1 MPLTIQYADP
11 KHPEIISLL
20 QQSHA
25 LMLSLYSDEENYF
38 LSVDALCAPH
48 IRFFGARLDGRF
60 VGCGALALMNG
71 YGELKSMFTDPSAR
85 GQGVAKSILAAIESE
100 AQGNGLDRIALETG
114 WLLKEAV
121 ALYRRLGFRECGP
134 FGNYPDSP
142 APLFMAKDLVSK
154 GSSDAR

>member
-1 MPLTIQYADP
+1 MPLTIDYTDP
-11 KHPEIISLL
+11 KHPQITALL

-25 LMLSLYSDEENYF
+25 LMLSLYSSEDNHF
-38 LSVDALCAPH
+38 LSIDALCAPN
-48 IRFFGARLDGRF
+48 IRFFGAELNGRY
-60 VGCGALALMNG
+60 VGCGALALMDG

-85 GQGVAKSILAAIESE
+85 GQGVAKAILAAIEGE
-100 AQGNGLDRIALETG
+100 AQRNGLNRIALETG

-142 APLFMAKDLVSK
+142 ASLFMIKDLATE
-154 GSSDAR
+154 GSQGAR

>member
-1 MPLTIQYADP
+1 MPLTIEYADP
-11 KHPEIISLL
+11 KHSEIISLL

-25 LMLSLYSDEENYF
+25 LMLSLYSAEENHF

-48 IRFFGARLDGRF
+48 IRFFGARLEGRF
-60 VGCGALALMNG
+60 VGCGALALMDG

-85 GQGVAKSILAAIESE
+85 GQGVAKSILAAIERE
-100 AQGNGLDRIALETG
+100 AQLHGLDRIVLETG

-134 FGNYPDSP
+134 FGDYPDNP
-142 APLFMAKDLVSK
+142 ASLFMVKDLAPKDS
-154 GSSDAR
+154 

>member
-1 MPLTIQYADP
+1 MPLTIEYADP

-25 LMLSLYSDEENYF
+25 LMLSLYSAEENHF

-48 IRFFGARLDGRF
+48 IRFFGARLEGRF
-60 VGCGALALMNG
+60 VGCGALALLDS

-85 GQGVAKSILAAIESE
+85 GQGVAKSILAAIERE
-100 AQGNGLDRIALETG
+100 AQLHSLDRIALETG

-121 ALYRRLGFRECGP
+121 ALYRWLGFRECGP
-134 FGNYPDSP
+134 FGDYQDHP
-142 APLFMAKDLVSK
+142 ASLFMVKDLAPKDS
-154 GSSDAR
+154 

>member
-1 MPLTIQYADP
+1 MPLTIEYAEP
-11 KHPEIISLL
+11 KHLEIIALL

-25 LMLSLYSDEENYF
+25 LMLSLYSAEENHF

-60 VGCGALALMNG
+60 VGCGALALMDG

-85 GQGVAKSILAAIESE
+85 GKGVAKSILAAIESE
-100 AQGNGLDRIALETG
+100 AQRNGLDRIALETG

-121 ALYRRLGFRECGP
+121 ALYRRLGFRESGP

-142 APLFMAKDLVSK
+142 VSLFMVKDLAPT
-154 GSSDAR
+154 GS

>member
-1 MPLTIQYADP
+1 MPLTIEYADP
-11 KHPEIISLL
+11 KHPEITALL

-38 LSVDALCAPH
+38 LSIDALCAPH
-48 IRFFGARLDGRF
+48 IRFFGAQLEGRF
-60 VGCGALALMNG
+60 VGCGALALMDG

-85 GQGVAKSILAAIESE
+85 GKGVAKSILAAIESE
-100 AQGNGLDRIALETG
+100 AQRNGLDRIALETG

-121 ALYRRLGFRECGP
+121 ALYRRLGFQECGP

-142 APLFMAKDLVSK
+142 ASLFMAKDLAPKDS
-154 GSSDAR
+154 

>member
-60 VGCGALALMNG
+60 VGCGALALMDG
-71 YGELKSMFTDPSAR
+71 YGELKSMFTDPSVR
-85 GQGVAKSILAAIESE
+85 GQGVAKSILAAIERE
-100 AQGNGLDRIALETG
+100 AQRNGLDRIALETG

-121 ALYRRLGFRECGP
+121 ALYRRLGFQECGP

-142 APLFMAKDLVSK
+142 ASLFMAKDLAPK

>member
-1 MPLTIQYADP
+1 MPLTIEYADP

-25 LMLSLYSDEENYF
+25 LMLSLYSAEENYF

-48 IRFFGARLDGRF
+48 IRFFGARLEGRF
-60 VGCGALALMNG
+60 VGCGALALMEG

-100 AQGNGLDRIALETG
+100 AQRNGLDRIALETG

-121 ALYRRLGFRECGP
+121 ALYRRLGFRESSP

-142 APLFMAKDLVSK
+142 ASLFMVKDLAPKDS
-154 GSSDAR
+154 

>member
-1 MPLTIQYADP
+1 MPLIIQYADP

-25 LMLSLYSDEENYF
+25 LMLSLYSIEENYF

-48 IRFFGARLDGRF
+48 IRFFGARLNGRF
-60 VGCGALALMNG
+60 VGCGALALMDG
-71 YGELKSMFTDPSAR
+71 YGELKSMFTDPSVR

-100 AQGNGLDRIALETG
+100 AQHNDLDRIALETG

-142 APLFMAKDLVSK
+142 ASLFMAKDLASK
-154 GSSDAR
+154 DSSDVR

>member
-1 MPLTIQYADP
+1 MPLTIDYADP
-11 KHPEIISLL
+11 KHPEIIALL

-25 LMLSLYSDEENYF
+25 LMLSLYSDEENHF
-38 LSVDALCAPH
+38 LSVDALCAAH
-48 IRFFGARLDGRF
+48 IRFFGASLDGRF
-60 VGCGALALMNG
+60 VGCGALALMDG

-100 AQGNGLDRIALETG
+100 AHHNGLDRIALETG

-142 APLFMAKDLVSK
+142 ASLFMVKDFAPKDSL
-154 GSSDAR
+154 DAR

>member
-1 MPLTIQYADP
+1 MPLTIEYAEP
-11 KHPEIISLL
+11 KHPEIIALL

-25 LMLSLYSDEENYF
+25 LMLSLYSAQENHF

-60 VGCGALALMNG
+60 VGCGALALMDG

-85 GQGVAKSILAAIESE
+85 GQGVAKSILAAIERE
-100 AQGNGLDRIALETG
+100 ALLHGLDHIALETG

-134 FGNYPDSP
+134 FGDYPDHP
-142 APLFMAKDLVSK
+142 ASLFMVKDLAPKDS
-154 GSSDAR
+154 

>member
-1 MPLTIQYADP
+1 MPLTIEYADP
-11 KHPEIISLL
+11 KHPEIIALL

-25 LMLSLYSDEENYF
+25 LMLSLYSAEENHF

-48 IRFFGARLDGRF
+48 IRFFGARLDGCF
-60 VGCGALALMNG
+60 VGCGALALMDG

-85 GQGVAKSILAAIESE
+85 GQGVAKSILAAIERE
-100 AQGNGLDRIALETG
+100 AKFNGFDRIALETG

-134 FGNYPDSP
+134 FGDYSDNP
-142 APLFMAKDLVSK
+142 ASLFMVKDLAPKDS
-154 GSSDAR
+154 

>member
-1 MPLTIQYADP
+1 MPLTIEYADP

-25 LMLSLYSDEENYF
+25 LMLSLYSAEENHF

-60 VGCGALALMNG
+60 VGCGALALMDG

-85 GQGVAKSILAAIESE
+85 GQGVAKSILAAIERE
-100 AQGNGLDRIALETG
+100 AQLHGLDRIALETG

-121 ALYRRLGFRECGP
+121 ALYLRLGFRECGP
-134 FGNYPDSP
+134 FGDYPDKLAS
-142 APLFMAKDLVSK
+142 LFMVKDLAPKDS
-154 GSSDAR
+154 

>member
-100 AQGNGLDRIALETG
+100 AQRNGLDRIALETG

-121 ALYRRLGFRECGP
+121 ALYRRLGFQECGP

-142 APLFMAKDLVSK
+142 ASLFMAKDLVSK

>member
-1 MPLTIQYADP
+1 MPLTIEYADP

-25 LMLSLYSDEENYF
+25 LMLSLYSAEENHF

-48 IRFFGARLDGRF
+48 IRFFGARLEGRF
-60 VGCGALALMNG
+60 VGCGAMALMDG
-71 YGELKSMFTDPSAR
+71 YGEVKSMFTDPSAR
-85 GQGVAKSILAAIESE
+85 GQGVAKSILAAIERE
-100 AQGNGLDRIALETG
+100 AQLHGLDRIALETG

-134 FGNYPDSP
+134 FGDYPDHLAS
-142 APLFMAKDLVSK
+142 LFMVKDLAPKDS
-154 GSSDAR
+154 

>member
-25 LMLSLYSDEENYF
+25 LMLSLYSAEENHF

-48 IRFFGARLDGRF
+48 IRFFGARLEGRF

-71 YGELKSMFTDPSAR
+71 YGELKSMFTDPSVR
-85 GQGVAKSILAAIESE
+85 CQGVAKSILAAIESE
-100 AQGNGLDRIALETG
+100 AQHNDLDRIALETG

-142 APLFMAKDLVSK
+142 ASLFMAKDLVSK

>member
-1 MPLTIQYADP
+1 MPLTIEFADP

-25 LMLSLYSDEENYF
+25 LMQSLYSAEENHF

-48 IRFFGARLDGRF
+48 IQFFGARLDGRF
-60 VGCGALALMNG
+60 VGCGALALMEG

-85 GQGVAKSILAAIESE
+85 GQGVAKSILAAIERE
-100 AQGNGLDRIALETG
+100 AQLHGLDRIALETG

-121 ALYRRLGFRECGP
+121 ALYRRLGFRRCGP
-134 FGNYPDSP
+134 FGDYPDNP
-142 APLFMAKDLVSK
+142 ASLFMIKDLAPK
-154 GSSDAR
+154 DC

>member
-1 MPLTIQYADP
+1 MPLTIEYADP

-25 LMLSLYSDEENYF
+25 LMLSLYSAEENHF

-48 IRFFGARLDGRF
+48 IRFFGARLEGRF
-60 VGCGALALMNG
+60 VGCGALALMDG

-85 GQGVAKSILAAIESE
+85 GQGVAKSILAAIERE
-100 AQGNGLDRIALETG
+100 AQLHGLDRIALETG

-134 FGNYPDSP
+134 FGDYQDHP
-142 APLFMAKDLVSK
+142 ASLFMVKDLAPKDS
-154 GSSDAR
+154 

>member
-1 MPLTIQYADP
+1 MPLTIEYADP

-25 LMLSLYSDEENYF
+25 LMLSLYSAEENHF

-48 IRFFGARLDGRF
+48 IRFFGARLEERF
-60 VGCGALALMNG
+60 VGCGALALMDG

-85 GQGVAKSILAAIESE
+85 GQGVAKSILAAIERE
-100 AQGNGLDRIALETG
+100 AQLHGLDRIALETG

-134 FGNYPDSP
+134 FGDYPDHP
-142 APLFMAKDLVSK
+142 ASLFMVRDLPPKDS
-154 GSSDAR
+154 

>member
-1 MPLTIQYADP
+1 MPLTIEYADP

-25 LMLSLYSDEENYF
+25 LMLSLYSAEENHF

-48 IRFFGARLDGRF
+48 IRFFGARLD
-60 VGCGALALMNG
+60 G

-85 GQGVAKSILAAIESE
+85 GQGVAKSILAAIERE
-100 AQGNGLDRIALETG
+100 AQLHGLDRIALETG

-121 ALYRRLGFRECGP
+121 ALYLRLGFRECGP
-134 FGNYPDSP
+134 FGDYPDKLAS
-142 APLFMAKDLVSK
+142 LFMVKDLAPKDS
-154 GSSDAR
+154 

>member
-1 MPLTIQYADP
+1 MPLTIEYADP
-11 KHPEIISLL
+11 KHPEITALL

-38 LSVDALCAPH
+38 LSIDALCAPH
-48 IRFFGARLDGRF
+48 IRFFGAQLEGRF
-60 VGCGALALMNG
+60 VGCGALALMDG

-85 GQGVAKSILAAIESE
+85 GKGVAKSILAAIESE
-100 AQGNGLDRIALETG
+100 AQRNGLDRIALETG

-121 ALYRRLGFRECGP
+121 ALYRRLGFQECGP

-142 APLFMAKDLVSK
+142 ASLFMAKDLVSK

>member
-1 MPLTIQYADP
+1 MPLTIEYADP
-11 KHPEIISLL
+11 KHPEITALL

-60 VGCGALALMNG
+60 VGCGALALRDG

-85 GQGVAKSILAAIESE
+85 GKGVAKSILAAIESE
-100 AQGNGLDRIALETG
+100 ALGNGLDRIALETG

-121 ALYRRLGFRECGP
+121 ALYRRLGFRESGP
-134 FGNYPDSP
+134 FGNYPNSP
-142 APLFMAKDLVSK
+142 ASLFMVKDLAPMDSQ
-154 GSSDAR
+154 DAR

>member
-1 MPLTIQYADP
+1 MPLTIEYAEP
-11 KHPEIISLL
+11 KHPEIIALL

-25 LMLSLYSDEENYF
+25 LMLSLYSAEENHF

-60 VGCGALALMNG
+60 VGCGALALMDG

-100 AQGNGLDRIALETG
+100 AQRNGLDRIALETG

-121 ALYRRLGFRECGP
+121 ALYRRLGFRESGP

-142 APLFMAKDLVSK
+142 ASLFMVKDLAPT
-154 GSSDAR
+154 GS

>member
-25 LMLSLYSDEENYF
+25 LMLLLYSAEENHF

-48 IRFFGARLDGRF
+48 IRFFGARLEGRF

-71 YGELKSMFTDPSAR
+71 YGELKSMFTDPSVR

-100 AQGNGLDRIALETG
+100 AQHNDLDRIALETG

-121 ALYRRLGFRECGP
+121 ALYRRLGFQECGP

-142 APLFMAKDLVSK
+142 ASLFMAKDLVSK
-154 GSSDAR
+154 GSSDVR

>member
-1 MPLTIQYADP
+1 MPLPIEYAEP
-11 KHPEIISLL
+11 KHLEIIALL

-25 LMLSLYSDEENYF
+25 LMLSLYSAEENHF

-60 VGCGALALMNG
+60 VGCGALALMDG

-85 GQGVAKSILAAIESE
+85 GKGVAKSILAAIESE
-100 AQGNGLDRIALETG
+100 AQRNGLDRIALETG

-121 ALYRRLGFRECGP
+121 ALYRRLGFRESGP

-142 APLFMAKDLVSK
+142 VSLFMVKDLAPT
-154 GSSDAR
+154 GS

>member
-1 MPLTIQYADP
+1 MPLTIEYADP
-11 KHPEIISLL
+11 KHPEITALL

-38 LSVDALCAPH
+38 LSIDALCAPH

-60 VGCGALALMNG
+60 VGCGALALMDG

-85 GQGVAKSILAAIESE
+85 GKGVAKSILAAIESE
-100 AQGNGLDRIALETG
+100 AQRNGLDRIALETG

-121 ALYRRLGFRECGP
+121 ALYRRLGFQECGP

-142 APLFMAKDLVSK
+142 ASLFMAKDLVSK

>member
-1 MPLTIQYADP
+1 MPLTIEYADP
-11 KHPEIISLL
+11 KHPEITALL

-38 LSVDALCAPH
+38 LSIDALCAPH
-48 IRFFGARLDGRF
+48 IRFFGAQLEGRF
-60 VGCGALALMNG
+60 VGCGALALMDG

-85 GQGVAKSILAAIESE
+85 GKGVAKSILAAIESE
-100 AQGNGLDRIALETG
+100 AQRNGLDRIALETG

-121 ALYRRLGFRECGP
+121 ALYRRLGFRESSP

-142 APLFMAKDLVSK
+142 ASLFMVKDLAPKDS
-154 GSSDAR
+154 

>member
-1 MPLTIQYADP
+1 MPLTIEYADP

-25 LMLSLYSDEENYF
+25 LMLSLYSAEENHF

-48 IRFFGARLDGRF
+48 IRFFGARLEGRF
-60 VGCGALALMNG
+60 VGCGALALMDG

-85 GQGVAKSILAAIESE
+85 GQGVAKSILAAIERE
-100 AQGNGLDRIALETG
+100 AQLHGLDRIALETG

-121 ALYRRLGFRECGP
+121 ALYRQLGFRECGP
-134 FGNYPDSP
+134 FGDYPDNP
-142 APLFMAKDLVSK
+142 ASLFMVKDLAPKDS
-154 GSSDAR
+154 